1 MIVIMDND
9 FSLSKGMF
17 SGDGLDDELDIIMA
31 IHGSE
36 EDDDFKFENNPTLKN
51 LERQLSGNTD
61 AKSIDGTVK
70 ESGLNPDFSTDDD
83 CDVSMDIDTDTVV
96 DLDTDFSDAPV
107 SADILDQDADDLIS
121 DERDM
126 IYDSFSEDEMIES
139 VMSTK
144 SDDEASEE

>member
-1 MIVIMDND
+1 MDND

-61 AKSIDGTVK
+61 AKSIDTTVK

-83 CDVSMDIDTDTVV
+83 CDLSMDVDIDTVV

-139 VMSTK
+139 VMASSK
-144 SDDEASEE
+144 SDDEASEN